1 MSFEYPIAFIIP
13 VVYIICKIFCPAKT
27 EALIF
32 PKATYFNDIKNKFSF
47 LELLIIILL
56 STALASPIKTKII
69 KTSNGYGYDIV
80 TILDTSGSM
89 GEFSKIENAKAIISD
104 FAKKRKND
112 RIALVVFGN
121 IAYIASPLTFDKKS
135 FDEILKRIY
144 VGIAGGKTAIYDA
157 LFLSS
162 TLFKNSHAKNKI
174 AILITDGK
182 DNSSITP
189 LEIALKKLKKEHI
202 KVYTI
207 GLGPDVDASILKKIA
222 KETNGKFFYLTNAEK
237 LKEVY
242 AQINRLEKSKVANN
256 ILIQKKYFFIY
267 PLGAAIVLFIIFLID
282 YRRKIWNF

>member
-1 MSFEYPIAFIIP
+1 MSLEYPFFLLIPILFI
-13 VVYIICKIFCPAKT
+13 VCKILCPAKT

-32 PKATYFNDIKNKFSF
+32 PNASYFDKIKNKISF
-47 LELLIIILL
+47 FEILIITLL
-56 STALASPIKTKII
+56 SIALASPVKTKIL
-69 KTSNGYGYDIV
+69 KTNNNLGYDIV

-89 GEFSKIENAKAIISD
+89 GEYGKIENAKAIISD
-104 FAKKRKND
+104 FATKRKND
-112 RIALVVFGN
+112 RIGLVVFGN

-135 FDEILKRIY
+135 FNEILKRIY
-144 VGIAGGKTAIYDA
+144 VGIAGGRTAIYDA
-157 LFLSS
+157 LFLST

-189 LEIALKKLKKEHI
+189 LDIALKKLKKAHI

-207 GLGPDVDASILKKIA
+207 GLGPDVDAAVLEKIA
-222 KETNGKFFYLTNAEK
+222 KSTGGKFFYLTNANE

-242 AQINRLEKSKVANN
+242 RQINKLEKSKVASN
-256 ILIQKKYFFIY
+256 IIIQKEYYFFY
-267 PLGAAIVLFIIFLID
+267 PLIAGIILFIFFLFD